1 MPAECHLVLVL
12 GEQRLIGSLA
22 DLKSP
27 GQREL
32 SVNPLDA
39 VSGVQVLDEC
49 DLIAGS
55 GALARN
61 DGGVSKEEFPDLNI
75 LALACKDLE
84 SKTYSIPSVAILR
97 QDLLLVG
104 DPVSVP
110 SPQSGRVVNTDS
122 IDILDLKSCAF
133 NCSDIVIERSR
144 SIGTREDI
152 SVHEKTPDEILI
164 LPALP

>member
-1 MPAECHLVLVL
+1 MPAEYRSVLVL
-12 GEQRLIGSLA
+12 GERRLVGSLA
-22 DLKSP
+22 GLKSP
-27 GQREL
+27 GQSEL
-32 SVNPLDA
+32 SVNALDA
-39 VSGVQVLDEC
+39 VCGIQVLDEG

-84 SKTYSIPSVAILR
+84 CKTYSIPSVAILR

-110 SPQSGRVVNTDS
+110 SPKSGRVVNTDS
-122 IDILDLKSCAF
+122 VNILDLEPCAF
-133 NCSDIVIERSR
+133 
-144 SIGTREDI
+144 
-152 SVHEKTPDEILI
+152 K
-164 LPALP
+164 